1 MASTEEMRLDKGL
14 WAARFYKTRAL
25 AQKNIELGRVKL
37 NGREPKRSA
46 GVRAGDVLELRIN
59 ALPYEITVAGL
70 NPQRRGAAE
79 ARALYVETPESAA
92 RREAARLAIKASRIE
107 TDYKFGKP
115 TKKDRR
121 EIEAFK
127 NTWR

>member
-1 MASTEEMRLDKGL
+1 MASTEEMRLDKWL

-79 ARALYVETPESAA
+79 ALS
-92 RREAARLAIKASRIE
+92 LIHI
-107 TDYKFGKP
+107 
-115 TKKDRR
+115 
-121 EIEAFK
+121 
-127 NTWR
+127 